1 MHKKRIAILTG
12 VCILLTACG
21 RGGGE
26 KSTIS
31 IADTVKAYETISY
44 QKFQTQT
51 GKEAEF
57 YHATRFMGEIPDL
70 SICVIF
76 EGTYDQETAGTV
88 LADDAVPIR
97 LQGPLGALMNGIG
110 ETMSLTELAARKVP
124 HGWKCYSFLRI
135 ENRKMKNICH
145 EKSDGLQ
152 GMSISSSLCCL
163 H

>member
-26 KSTIS
+26 KSTVS

-76 EGTYDQETAGTV
+76 EGTYDEETAGTV
-88 LADDAVPIR
+88 LADGAATAVFER
-97 LQGPLGALMNGIG
+97 LEGAGTAYYVGDDYVQMQFDGDRDG
-110 ETMSLTELAARKVP
+110 EYDRRLLISMDEAAEETVSP
-124 HGWKCYSFLRI
+124 ESPAWL
-135 ENRKMKNICH
+135 EM
-145 EKSDGLQ
+145 L
-152 GMSISSSLCCL
+152 
-163 H
+163 

>member
-31 IADTVKAYETISY
+31 IADTVKAYETIS
-44 QKFQTQT
+44 FQEFQAQT

-76 EGTYDQETAGTV
+76 EGTYDEETAGTV
-88 LADDAVPIR
+88 LADGAATAVFER
-97 LQGPLGALMNGIG
+97 LEGAGTAYYVGDDYVQMQFDGDRDG
-110 ETMSLTELAARKVP
+110 EYDRRLLISMDEAAEETVSP
-124 HGWKCYSFLRI
+124 ESPAWL
-135 ENRKMKNICH
+135 EM
-145 EKSDGLQ
+145 L
-152 GMSISSSLCCL
+152 
-163 H
+163 

>member
-76 EGTYDQETAGTV
+76 EGTYDEETAGTV
-88 LADDAVPIR
+88 LADDAATAVFER
-97 LQGPLGALMNGIG
+97 LEGAGTAYYVGDDYVQMQFDGDRDG
-110 ETMSLTELAARKVP
+110 EYDRRLLISMDEAAEETVSP
-124 HGWKCYSFLRI
+124 ESPAWL
-135 ENRKMKNICH
+135 EM
-145 EKSDGLQ
+145 L
-152 GMSISSSLCCL
+152 
-163 H
+163 

>member
-26 KSTIS
+26 KSTVS

-76 EGTYDQETAGTV
+76 EGTYDEETAGTV
-88 LADDAVPIR
+88 LADDAATAVFER
-97 LQGPLGALMNGIG
+97 LEGAGTAYYVGDDYVQMQFDGDRDG
-110 ETMSLTELAARKVP
+110 EYDSRLL
-124 HGWKCYSFLRI
+124 
-135 ENRKMKNICH
+135 
-145 EKSDGLQ
+145 
-152 GMSISSSLCCL
+152 ISMDEAEEETVSPESPAWLEML
-163 H
+163 

>member
-26 KSTIS
+26 KSTVS

-76 EGTYDQETAGTV
+76 EGTYDEETAGTV
-88 LADDAVPIR
+88 LADGAATAVFER
-97 LQGPLGALMNGIG
+97 LEGAGTAYYVGDDYVQMQFDGDRDG
-110 ETMSLTELAARKVP
+110 EYDSRLLISMDEAAEETVSP
-124 HGWKCYSFLRI
+124 ESPAWL
-135 ENRKMKNICH
+135 EM
-145 EKSDGLQ
+145 L
-152 GMSISSSLCCL
+152 
-163 H
+163 

>member
-26 KSTIS
+26 KSTVS

-76 EGTYDQETAGTV
+76 EGTYDEETAGTV
-88 LADDAVPIR
+88 LADDAATAVFER
-97 LQGPLGALMNGIG
+97 LEGAGTAYYVGDDYVQMQFDGDRDG
-110 ETMSLTELAARKVP
+110 EYDRRLLISMDEAAEETVSP
-124 HGWKCYSFLRI
+124 ESPAWL
-135 ENRKMKNICH
+135 EM
-145 EKSDGLQ
+145 L
-152 GMSISSSLCCL
+152 
-163 H
+163 

>member
-26 KSTIS
+26 KSTVS

-57 YHATRFMGEIPDL
+57 YHATRFMGEFPICL
-70 SICVIF
+70 S
-76 EGTYDQETAGTV
+76 A
-88 LADDAVPIR
+88 
-97 LQGPLGALMNGIG
+97 
-110 ETMSLTELAARKVP
+110 
-124 HGWKCYSFLRI
+124 
-135 ENRKMKNICH
+135 
-145 EKSDGLQ
+145 
-152 GMSISSSLCCL
+152 
-163 H
+163 